1 MRRPGLR
8 AAVLGGVVSIALTG
22 CTTVV
27 DGHATAEAGSVGA
40 GLCYLTANPELLSPG
55 NVVDCD
61 AEHTVEV
68 LGVRR
73 LPAEL
78 ASHERRD
85 LMSTVDGPS
94 ALFGPYGQDVCGD
107 VLLTSSGLADVLD
120 LPEDPARRQALAVTP
135 IASVWNFFTVPQ
147 EAFWSRGERTVVCGV
162 AYSDKLGA
170 PEMFAWSED
179 EPMFPTFTTTEY
191 RADLRWCERY
201 GKDPSNPAT
210 IVGCDDPHDW
220 EAIFEFDAAAVLDP
234 DMLPRISVGA
244 ETSGQYRLLAGA
256 CEELAPEL
264 VPDAVRRGLVG
275 AQLVGAP
282 ALDWGSPR
290 TAGGEPE
297 HRASCGVISPPG
309 RLIEG
314 SVFDEDVR
322 FEPR

>member
-1 MRRPGLR
+1 MRGRGLR
-8 AAVLGGVVSIALTG
+8 AAVLGGVVSVALAG

-27 DGHATAEAGSVGA
+27 GGHATAEAASVAA
-40 GLCYLTANPELLSPG
+40 GLCYMTANPELLSPG
-55 NVVDCD
+55 NVAGCD
-61 AEHTVEV
+61 AEHSVEV

-73 LPAEL
+73 LPADL
-78 ASHERRD
+78 AAHDRRD

-94 ALFGPYGQDVCGD
+94 PLFGPYGMDVCGD

-120 LPEDPARRQALAVTP
+120 LPEDPARRKALAVTP
-135 IASVWNFFTVPQ
+135 IASAWNFFTVPQ
-147 EAFWSRGERTVVCGV
+147 ETFWSRGERTVVCGV

-170 PEMFAWSED
+170 PQTLAWTED
-179 EPMFPTFTTTEY
+179 EPMFAAFTTSGY

-201 GKDPSNPAT
+201 GKDPAAAS

-244 ETSGQYRLLAGA
+244 ETAGQYRLLAGA

-264 VPDAVRRGLVG
+264 VPDAVRHGLVG
-275 AQLVGAP
+275 AQIVGAP
-282 ALDWGSPR
+282 ALDWGTPR
-290 TAGGEPE
+290 TAGGEPV